1 MTTLAS
7 FKSAQQSMPGSAAPT
22 LPENDNLRQLSVLIY
37 LNDLS
42 GGGAERQC
50 LTLARELMAQ
60 GVGVELILHRL
71 RGELTDQVPA
81 GMRVINMDRR
91 RTRHDVRPLAQ
102 YVRQSQPDILLANV
116 DHMNIV
122 ATLAGMLSFA
132 PTKVV
137 ITQHNALAGKAATDG
152 WHYHFV
158 APIYRALSPF
168 ISAAVAVS
176 DGIARELVSTCGVPA
191 RKVVRIYNAVIDP
204 EFSARADQPVMHPWF
219 CDGRGPVFITA
230 ARLTPQKDQS
240 TLLQA
245 MALHVRNGG
254 RGRLLILGTGPS
266 RGSLEALVH
275 DLQIADAV
283 DFVGFQSNP
292 LPWFRHADL
301 FVLTSRAEGFG
312 IALAEAMGCGTP
324 AVSTDSHH
332 GPAEILGQ
340 GRYGVLIPPQNPPA
354 LAAVLDDAAAI
365 RRRYPP
371 DMLKARAADFS
382 NAACTN
388 GYLSLFQRLVRE
400 SSAAAGASVA

>member
-7 FKSAQQSMPGSAAPT
+7 LECARQSAPEAVAPMLAGSDH
-22 LPENDNLRQLSVLIY
+22 LSQLRVLIY

-60 GVGVELILHRL
+60 GVSVELILHRL
-71 RGELTDQVPA
+71 RGELTDQMPT

-91 RTRHDVRPLAQ
+91 RTRHDVWPLAQ
-102 YVRQSQPDILLANV
+102 YVRRSRPDILLANV

-122 ATLAGMLSFA
+122 ATLAGMLSRA
-132 PTKVV
+132 STKVV
-137 ITQHNALAGKAATDG
+137 ITQHNVLTGKAATDG

-158 APIYRALSPF
+158 APMYRALAPF
-168 ISAAVAVS
+168 VSAAVAVS
-176 DGIARELVSTCGVPA
+176 DGIARELVSTCGVPP

-204 EFSARADQPVMHPWF
+204 EFGARANQPVTHPWF
-219 CDGRGPVFITA
+219 HDGRGPVFITA

-266 RGSLEALVH
+266 RVSLEALVH
-275 DLQIADAV
+275 ELQIANSV

-292 LPWFRHADL
+292 LPWFRSADL
-301 FVLTSRAEGFG
+301 FVLSSRAEGFG

-332 GPAEILGQ
+332 GPSEILGQ
-340 GRYGVLIPPQNPPA
+340 GRYGVLVPPQDPPA
-354 LAAVLDDAAAI
+354 LAAALDDVAAI
-365 RRRYPP
+365 QGRFPP

-388 GYLSLFQRLVRE
+388 SYLSLFQRLVRE
-400 SSAAAGASVA
+400 SSAAGRASVA

>member
-102 YVRQSQPDILLANV
+102 YVRQSRPDILLANV

>member
-7 FKSAQQSMPGSAAPT
+7 LKSAQQSAPVSAAPT
-22 LPENDNLRQLSVLIY
+22 LPESDKLSQLRVLVY

-42 GGGAERQC
+42 GGGAEKQC

-71 RGELTDQVPA
+71 RGELTDQMPA
-81 GMRVINMDRR
+81 GMRVIDMDRR

-102 YVRQSQPDILLANV
+102 YVRQSRPDILLANV

-122 ATLAGMLSFA
+122 ATLAGMLSF
-132 PTKVV
+132 TRTNVV

-152 WHYHFV
+152 FQYHFV
-158 APIYRALSPF
+158 APMYRALAPF

-204 EFSARADQPVMHPWF
+204 EFEARAEQPVMHPWF
-219 CDGRGPVFITA
+219 CDGYGPVFITA
-230 ARLTPQKDQS
+230 ARLAPQKDQS
-240 TLLQA
+240 TLLHA

-254 RGRLLILGTGPS
+254 RGRLLILGSGPS
-266 RGSLEALVH
+266 RGPLEALVH
-275 DLQIADAV
+275 ELQIADAV
-283 DFVGFQSNP
+283 DFLGFQSNP
-292 LPWFRHADL
+292 LPWFRRADL
-301 FVLTSRAEGFG
+301 FVLSSRTEGFG

-340 GRYGVLIPPQNPPA
+340 GRYGVLVPPQDPPA
-354 LAAVLDDAAAI
+354 LAAALDDAAAI

-388 GYLSLFQRLVRE
+388 SYLSLFQRLVRE
-400 SSAAAGASVA
+400 SSAAAAPA

>member
-7 FKSAQQSMPGSAAPT
+7 FKSAQQSVPASAAPT
-22 LPENDNLRQLSVLIY
+22 LPECDKLSQLRVLVY

-42 GGGAERQC
+42 GGGAEKQC

-60 GVGVELILHRL
+60 GVDVELILHRL

-81 GMRVINMDRR
+81 GMRVINMDRS

-102 YVRQSQPDILLANV
+102 YIRQSRPDILLANV
-116 DHMNIV
+116 DIMNIV
-122 ATLAGMLSFA
+122 ATLGGMLSFA
-132 PTKVV
+132 RTNVV

-152 WHYHFV
+152 FQYHFV
-158 APIYRALSPF
+158 APLYRALAPF

-204 EFSARADQPVMHPWF
+204 EFETRASQPVTHPWF

-230 ARLTPQKDQS
+230 ARLTPLKDQDI
-240 TLLQA
+240 LLQA
-245 MALHVRNGG
+245 MAVHLRNGG

-266 RGSLEALVH
+266 REPLEALAH
-275 DLQIADAV
+275 ELQIADAV
-283 DFVGFQSNP
+283 DFLGFQSNP
-292 LPWFRHADL
+292 LPWFRRADL
-301 FVLTSRAEGFG
+301 FVLSSRTEGFG

-324 AVSTDSHH
+324 VVSTDSHH
-332 GPAEILGQ
+332 GPAEILEQ
-340 GRYGVLIPPQNPPA
+340 GRYGILVPPQNPAA
-354 LAAVLDDAAAI
+354 LAAALDDVAAI
-365 RRRYPP
+365 QRRYPA

-388 GYLSLFQRLVRE
+388 SYLSLFQRLVRE
-400 SSAAAGASVA
+400 SSAAGRTSVA

>member
-1 MTTLAS
+1 MTTIAS
-7 FKSAQQSMPGSAAPT
+7 FQREQQSVPSSAAPK
-22 LPENDNLRQLSVLIY
+22 LPENDKLSQLRVLVY

-50 LTLARELMAQ
+50 LTLSRELMAR

-81 GMRVINMDRR
+81 GMRVINMDQR
-91 RTRHDVRPLAQ
+91 RTRHDVRPLAR
-102 YVRQSQPDILLANV
+102 YVRQSRPDILLANV
-116 DHMNIV
+116 DLMNIV

-132 PTKVV
+132 RTNVV

-152 WHYHFV
+152 FQYHFV
-158 APIYRALSPF
+158 APLYRALSPF

-191 RKVVRIYNAVIDP
+191 RKVVRIYNAAIDP
-204 EFSARADQPVMHPWF
+204 EFEARADQPVTHPWF

-230 ARLTPQKDQS
+230 ARLTPLKDQDI
-240 TLLQA
+240 LLQA
-245 MALHVRNGG
+245 MAQHVRKGG

-266 RGSLEALVH
+266 REPLEALAH
-275 DLQIADAV
+275 ELQIADAV
-283 DFVGFQSNP
+283 DFLGFQSNP
-292 LPWFRHADL
+292 LPWFRRADL
-301 FVLTSRAEGFG
+301 FVLSSRTEGFG

-340 GRYGVLIPPQNPPA
+340 GRYGVLVPPQDPPA
-354 LAAVLDDAAAI
+354 LAAALDDVAAI

-388 GYLSLFQRLVRE
+388 SYLSLFQRLVRE
-400 SSAAAGASVA
+400 SRAAGRTRVA